1 MKWEREIYRDGH
13 WYSLNGKWRVVRKKP
28 REWTLYDRDDVA
40 VAVRATLKECKEL
53 AESRE

>member
-13 WYSLNGKWRVVRKKP
+13 HYSSDGKFWVVRRKP
-28 REWTLYDRDDVA
+28 REWTLYDEDGIIG
-40 VAVRATLKECKEL
+40 VRATLKECKVL